1 MEKKIKILH
10 FEKNNL
16 SKAVEKAINKEH
28 INCELKNIF
37 NTQELISALQTD
49 VFDIIL
55 SDSSL
60 NGREVL
66 SAFRLCKEISPHSA
80 FILVSLLQDQDGS
93 KSNEEL
99 QLQMIPSSDLNSIG
113 STLDKAM
120 RDVLLRQDISCH
132 WG

>member
-37 NTQELISALQTD
+37 STQELISALQTD

-60 NGREVL
+60 NGSEVL

-80 FILVSLLQDQDGS
+80 FILVSLLQDGS
-93 KSNEEL
+93 EPNEEL
-99 QLQMIPSSDLNSIG
+99 QLQKIPSSDLNSIG

>member
-16 SKAVEKAINKEH
+16 SKAVETAISKEH

-37 NTQELISALQTD
+37 STEELMAELKTD

-60 NGREVL
+60 NRRDVL

-80 FILVSLLQDQDGS
+80 FILISLLNEQDG
-93 KSNEEL
+93 NEPKEKL
-99 QLQMIPSSDLNSIG
+99 QLKMIPSSDLNSIG